1 MMRFRFTPRGR
12 VRALGAVLLA
22 TALAATACGDDK
34 PASSASPTGE
44 IELTVATF
52 GTFGYETDQAG
63 LFDQYMAEHPNV
75 KITHQHTGDGGPYH
89 EALLTQLAA
98 NSGLADVVAVEEGH
112 IGRIMPFADKFN
124 DLNEIGPNTQGR
136 WLPWKTAR
144 ATTPDGKLIGY
155 GTDVGPLAICYRKD
169 LFEDAGL
176 PSEPAEVAPLFAT
189 WDSYFNTGK
198 EFVANSDAAWF
209 DSATQIFNAMVNQ
222 LPVGF
227 SDRENNLVIETNP
240 DIRASWDKITQAVGD
255 GLSAKLPAWGDEWT
269 AGFQNGAFATQ
280 ACPSWMLG
288 VITERSGPKNAGKWA
303 VADAFPNGGGNWGGA
318 WLTVPKSSEH
328 PAEAAALAAWLTAPE
343 QQIKAFQASGT
354 FPSQVEALSD
364 PALLSTKNE
373 YFGDQEVGKLFAT
386 RAQAI
391 TEAQWKGPNDGPIQ
405 ENASSPAL
413 QAVEQGAS
421 PEEGWEQFVN
431 EAKRIVG

>member
-1 MMRFRFTPRGR
+1 MT
-12 VRALGAVLLA
+12 L
-22 TALAATACGDDK
+22 
-34 PASSASPTGE
+34 
-44 IELTVATF
+44 
-52 GTFGYETDQAG
+52 
-63 LFDQYMAEHPNV
+63 HPNI

-89 EALLTQLAA
+89 EALFTQLAA
-98 NSGLADVVAVEEGH
+98 NAGLADVVAVEEGH
-112 IGRIMPFADKFN
+112 IGRVMPFADKFA
-124 DLNEIGPNTQGR
+124 DLNQIGPDTSGR

-144 ATTPDGKLIGY
+144 ATTADGKLIGY

-169 LFEDAGL
+169 LFESAGL
-176 PSEPAEVAPLFAT
+176 PSAPAEVAPLFAT
-189 WDSYFNTGK
+189 WDSYFAAGK
-198 EFVANSDAAWF
+198 DFTANSDAAWF

-227 SDRENNLVIETNP
+227 SDRSNNLVIETNP
-240 DIRASWDKITQAVGD
+240 DIRASWNQVTQAVTD

-288 VITERSGPKNAGKWA
+288 VITERSGPDNAGKWA

-318 WLTVPKSSEH
+318 WLTVPSSGDH
-328 PAEAAALAAWLTAPE
+328 QTEAAELAAWLTAPE

-354 FPSQVEALSD
+354 FPSQLQALSN
-364 PALLSTKNE
+364 PTLLSTTNE
-373 YFGDQEVGKLFAT
+373 YFGGQEVGALFAA

-405 ENASSPAL
+405 ENASSPAP

-421 PEEGWEQFVN
+421 PEEGSQQFVE